1 MSKTLFL
8 SAIGILLI
16 AGCTGDRKESPTRG
30 WAHVVTSESIEP
42 IVTREIEMFVDLYK
56 DAHVTNR
63 ALPAR
68 SAVVEFFNVDSIKA
82 LITSRPLNEEE
93 IAIANRT
100 GLKYEEYRIALDAV
114 AVIVHRSNGLSFL
127 RTTLLDSIFAGL
139 LPSWK
144 SVDRQL
150 DADPVMLCLP
160 DQNSGEFEI
169 IGKRILH
176 GKKFGPASHIAVSS
190 ADMISYVAREP
201 RAIGVASIAWLRDN
215 TDSVNVVALEDPS
228 APDSL
233 NIRGQHFTPIQGYIY
248 KGYYPITT
256 DVMIYS
262 KADKYGVAAG
272 FISFVMSAPGQ
283 KIFLNN
289 GLVPATMPVRIVQLS
304 NKELTQ

>member
-127 RTTLLDSIFAGL
+127 RTTLLDSIFTGL
-139 LPSWK
+139 LPRGGVWLEPGQEAWATVLVRGRLRKTIDLYIPDNLWRQGVSELRDILK
-144 SVDRQL
+144 LIVSTDEVDATLLQQGELPVTFAPTFRKMPKRL
-150 DADPVMLCLP
+150 STLNRLMARVHTRDFGAAVGNEEAFADWTTV
-160 DQNSGEFEI
+160 E
-169 IGKRILH
+169 
-176 GKKFGPASHIAVSS
+176 
-190 ADMISYVAREP
+190 
-201 RAIGVASIAWLRDN
+201 VAS
-215 TDSVNVVALEDPS
+215 TVV
-228 APDSL
+228 
-233 NIRGQHFTPIQGYIY
+233 R
-248 KGYYPITT
+248 
-256 DVMIYS
+256 
-262 KADKYGVAAG
+262 
-272 FISFVMSAPGQ
+272 
-283 KIFLNN
+283 
-289 GLVPATMPVRIVQLS
+289 PAEAVV
-304 NKELTQ
+304 